1 MSTPSVTDDQ
11 DPLQG
16 IDERESGASEAEEP
30 RGRSPT
36 VDPLKHEVDP
46 RNMSPRRNSE
56 ELAQLGAETKAKLEA
71 YVISKSHDMVSWSD
85 CFFNRQA
92 QTLQSGLLALLERVE
107 KARQEQDKLEGENRF
122 LQEYD
127 LTAYSIPGIAKFLEL
142 LLTNT
147 FGLYRYIGSLM
158 ATSKI
163 TGSAPGSRSR
173 NPGGRLK

>member
-1 MSTPSVTDDQ
+1 MTDDQ
-11 DPLQG
+11 DPSQG
-16 IDERESGASEAEEP
+16 IDERGSGADEVEEP

-36 VDPLKHEVDP
+36 VDPLKHEMDP

-71 YVISKSHDMVSWSD
+71 
-85 CFFNRQA
+85 QA

-107 KARQEQDKLEGENRF
+107 KAREEQDKLEGENRF
-122 LQEYD
+122 LQE
-127 LTAYSIPGIAKFLEL
+127 
-142 LLTNT
+142 
-147 FGLYRYIGSLM
+147 YIGSLM